1 MKVLRIFLIACIL
14 CLFPYTIYG
23 FGVYDLEQNNEVE
36 IVDYSVLSFLEEA
49 NVENYQYLIDNNAL
63 LLRKSGVVENEF
75 ITREDF
81 LTMFFRLMTDY
92 RYHEVSESPYYIDVN
107 VRDWYAGYV
116 EWARYNGVARG
127 YGNDVWGIG
136 DYLTVE
142 QMCKM
147 VHGYVEFND
156 FALLGVEDKFNY
168 LYETYLKD
176 NNHNIYLSIIPDKNY
191 FMVEDDYLKLDYEL
205 LVETMKSNTSYME
218 YIDIF
223 DLLSLQDYYH
233 TDTHWRQENIIDIS
247 NRLTQKMGFK
257 HNETQYTHN
266 ILTGENE
273 LPYGFK
279 GVYTGQYGLPTN
291 NDMIYYL
298 TSDIID
304 NCIVT
309 SLSSGKPQEIDMYS
323 FNKAYGKDS
332 YEMFLNGTE
341 ALITIENP
349 NANTDKELILFR
361 DSFGS
366 SLAPLLVQ
374 NYSKITLVDIRYM
387 DSKLI
392 GNFIEFDGQDVLFL
406 YSTILLNNS
415 SAFK

>member
-1 MKVLRIFLIACIL
+1 MNKKRVTLTIVFTCVLLFGFSFWSWFKPIDAYSDSERRPLETFPKLNIETIL
-14 CLFPYTIYG
+14 SADFMNNFEGYTTDQFPLRDTFRG
-23 FGVYDLEQNNEVE
+23 LKAFFVY
-36 IVDYSVLSFLEEA
+36 
-49 NVENYQYLIDNNAL
+49 NVFNQKDNNDIILKDEHLSKLEYPLNMEL
-63 LLRKSGVVENEF
+63 LDNASN
-75 ITREDF
+75 
-81 LTMFFRLMTDY
+81 
-92 RYHEVSESPYYIDVN
+92 
-107 VRDWYAGYV
+107 
-116 EWARYNGVARG
+116 
-127 YGNDVWGIG
+127 
-136 DYLTVE
+136 
-142 QMCKM
+142 
-147 VHGYVEFND
+147 
-156 FALLGVEDKFNY
+156 KFNY

-266 ILTGENE
+266 ILTDENE
-273 LPYGFK
+273 LPYEFK

-309 SLSSGKPQEIDMYS
+309 SLSSGKPQEIEMYS

-349 NANTDKELILFR
+349 KATSDKELILFR

-392 GNFIEFDGQDVLFL
+392 GNFIEFNDQDVLFL